1 MTEVQMER
9 LLVELR
15 AMKEANDVN
24 MERVRVLVSGN
35 AVTEVGLRACANA
48 VDVLARATAGQRSAT
63 PAGSVAPA
71 PL

>member
-1 MTEVQMER
+1 MTEVQLER

-48 VDVLARATAGQRSAT
+48 VDVLARATAGQRSAM
-63 PAGSVAPA
+63 PACSAAPA